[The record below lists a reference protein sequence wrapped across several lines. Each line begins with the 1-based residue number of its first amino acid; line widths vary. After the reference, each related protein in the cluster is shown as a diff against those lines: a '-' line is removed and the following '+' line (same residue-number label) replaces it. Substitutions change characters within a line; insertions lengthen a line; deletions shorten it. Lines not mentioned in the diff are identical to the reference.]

1 MILALDGRMGAS
13 GDMLL
18 GALLAAGADPA
29 VLDPVEAAL
38 DVRYDIGTTTRC
50 GIEATDVTVLR
61 TGTDGGRRG
70 DDPDEH
76 SSGDSH
82 DRDDAPDDHGRR
94 DDDGYNHGHEDNHR
108 HGDGHNHGHG
118 NGHDHSHE
126 DGHDHGHGDDHDPGG
141 PGEGQESHGHA
152 EGAGPHRTFP
162 EVVSVVESLDL
173 PSGVAGDA
181 IATFEL
187 LAEAEAAVHGTDPA
201 ETAFHEVGADDA
213 IADVVGVTLLLADL
227 APDRVVTT
235 PLATGGGA
243 VEMSHG
249 VYPVPAPAVVELAER
264 ADWSLRGGPVE
275 AELLTPTG
283 AAILAHTAEGVTSLP
298 SLDVAASGYG
308 AGDRSFTHH
317 PNVLRVLAGETTGD
331 LRREPVTVL
340 ETHLDDATPEA
351 LGGLQETLTDEGALD
366 VTVLPTTM
374 KKSRPGHLVKVVA
387 APGDARQV
395 ARRLAA
401 ETGTLGVR
409 EHESGH
415 RFVADREQQ
424 TVTLAVDGDAFEV
437 SVKVARI
444 GTEVYDVS
452 AEFDDA
458 LAVARATDLPV
469 RAVLRRAEQAARE
482 EGIGQT
488 GDRPDP

>member
-1 MILALDGRMGAS
+1 MILSFDGRMGAS

-38 DVRYDIGTTTRC
+38 DIRYDVGTATRC

-61 TGTDGGRRG
+61 TGG
-70 DDPDEH
+70 DDDEAGGDH
-76 SSGDSH
+76 SHGDG
-82 DRDDAPDDHGRR
+82 PDDH
-94 DDDGYNHGHEDNHR
+94 DSEHA
-108 HGDGHNHGHG
+108 
-118 NGHDHSHE
+118 HSHS
-126 DGHDHGHGDDHDPGG
+126 
-141 PGEGQESHGHA
+141 QGHA
-152 EGAGPHRTFP
+152 EGSGPHRTLP
-162 EVVSVVESLDL
+162 EVVEVVESLGL
-173 PSGVAGDA
+173 PAGVVADA
-181 IATFEL
+181 TRTFEL
-187 LAEAEAAVHGTDPA
+187 LAEAEAAVHGTDLT
-201 ETAFHEVGADDA
+201 ETTFHEVGTDDA
-213 IADVVGVTLLLADL
+213 IADVVGATLLLADL
-227 APDRVVTT
+227 SPDRVVTT
-235 PLATGGGA
+235 PLATGGGT

-283 AAILAHTAEGVTSLP
+283 AAILAHAADGVGSLP
-298 SLDVAASGYG
+298 SLDVATSGYG
-308 AGDRSFTHH
+308 AGDRSFEHH

-331 LRREPVTVL
+331 LRRERVTVL

-351 LGGLQETLTDEGALD
+351 LGGLQETLAEAGALD

-374 KKSRPGHLVKVVA
+374 KKSRPGHLVKVVV
-387 APGDARQV
+387 APENARRV

-409 EHESGH
+409 EHGSGH
-415 RFVADREQQ
+415 RFVADREHQ
-424 TVTLAVDGDAFEV
+424 TIALDVDGDSFEV

-444 GTEVYDVS
+444 GEEVYDVS
-452 AEFDDA
+452 GEFDDA

-469 RAVLRRAEQAARE
+469 RAVLRRAERTVR
-482 EGIGQT
+482 GVDTDGT
-488 GDRPDP
+488 DT

>member
-1 MILALDGRMGAS
+1 MILSFDGRMGAS

-38 DVRYDIGTTTRC
+38 DVRYDVGTATRC

-61 TGTDGGRRG
+61 TGVDSDESGGDHSHGDDTDGHDTEHAHSHSHG
-70 DDPDEH
+70 DDT
-76 SSGDSH
+76 
-82 DRDDAPDDHGRR
+82 DDHGR
-94 DDDGYNHGHEDNHR
+94 
-108 HGDGHNHGHG
+108 
-118 NGHDHSHE
+118 
-126 DGHDHGHGDDHDPGG
+126 
-141 PGEGQESHGHA
+141 A
-152 EGAGPHRTFP
+152 EGSGPHRTLP
-162 EVVSVVESLDL
+162 EVVEVVESLGL
-173 PSGVAGDA
+173 PAGVAADTTG
-181 IATFEL
+181 TFEL

-201 ETAFHEVGADDA
+201 ETTFHEVGTDDA
-213 IADVVGVTLLLADL
+213 IADVVGAALLLSDL
-227 APDRVVTT
+227 SPDRVVTT
-235 PLATGGGA
+235 PLATGGGT

-283 AAILAHTAEGVTSLP
+283 AAILAHTADGVGSLP

-308 AGDRSFTHH
+308 AGDRSFEHH
-317 PNVLRVLAGETTGD
+317 PNVLRVLAGETTGS
-331 LRREPVTVL
+331 LRREQVTVL

-351 LGGLQETLTDEGALD
+351 LGGLQETLAEAGALD

-374 KKSRPGHLVKVVA
+374 KKSRPGHLVKVVV
-387 APGDARQV
+387 APENARRV

-409 EHESGH
+409 EHGSGH
-415 RFVADREQQ
+415 RFVADREHQ
-424 TVTLAVDGDAFEV
+424 TVALDVDGDSFEV

-444 GTEVYDVS
+444 GEEVYDVS
-452 AEFDDA
+452 GEFDDA

-469 RAVLRRAEQAARE
+469 RAVLRRAERTVRDVD
-482 EGIGQT
+482 T
-488 GDRPDP
+488 GGTDS